1 MPEMPIIDAPVV
13 DTHVHLGEPTQFPR
27 PWLDALP
34 TLNRP
39 FGLAEYR
46 DQTTALPI
54 AGMVFVETAV
64 ASPYALREAQW
75 AVSLAQSDPRLQ
87 GVVAAAS
94 LEDGLQVRP
103 HLAALSAL
111 GPLVKGVR
119 RNLQDERD
127 PAVCLRSDFIQG
139 VRLLTAY
146 DFSLDICIRHDQLP
160 EVTALARQCPDVS
173 FVLDHLGKPSIRER
187 QLDPWR
193 DHLAALAALPNV
205 ACKISGLV
213 TEADWTQWQP
223 EDLAPYVAHALAV
236 FGPRRALFGG
246 DWPVVTLACSY
257 QRWVATLDALTVGLS
272 TDQRRLLWGENARR
286 WYRLPPV

>member
-1 MPEMPIIDAPVV
+1 MPELPIIDAII
-13 DTHVHLGEPTQFPR
+13 DAHVHLWELSQFPR
-27 PWLDALP
+27 LWLDALP

-39 FGLAEYR
+39 FGPAEYR
-46 DQTTALPI
+46 EQTTALPI
-54 AGMVFVETAV
+54 AGMVFMETGI

-75 AVSLAQSDPRLQ
+75 VVSLAQSDPRLQ
-87 GVVAAAS
+87 GVVAAAP
-94 LEDGLQVRP
+94 LEDGPRVRP
-103 HLAALSAL
+103 HLEALAAL

-127 PAVCLRSDFIQG
+127 PQVCLRSDFVEG

-146 DFSLDICIRHDQLP
+146 DFSFDICIRHDQLP
-160 EVTALARQCPDVS
+160 AVTALVRQCPDVS
-173 FVLDHLGKPSIRER
+173 FVLDHLGKPAIKGQ

-193 DHLAALAALPNV
+193 EQMAALAALPNV

-213 TEADWTQWQP
+213 TEADWGRWQL

-236 FGPRRALFGG
+236 FGPRRVLFGG
-246 DWPVVTLACSY
+246 DWPVVTLASSY

-272 TDQRRLLWGENARR
+272 TDERRLLWGENARR
-286 WYRLPPV
+286 WYRLPPA